1 MPKININ
8 GVCREMSQTEIAEL
22 MNLRANAP
30 APEKSKEERLAS
42 AENVADMAYI
52 NSELALAI
60 LQETEG

>member
-1 MPKININ
+1 MN
-8 GVCREMSQTEIAEL
+8 QTEIAEL
-22 MNLRANAP
+22 KDFRANAP
-30 APEKSKEERLAS
+30 AHEKSKEERLAS

>member
-1 MPKININ
+1 
-8 GVCREMSQTEIAEL
+8 MSQTEIAEL
-22 MNLRANAP
+22 MHLRANAP

-42 AENVADMAYI
+42 AESVADMAYI